1 MRIHK
6 NFLRKTLPGIAL
18 IIILSSCGPKMCP
31 LQPSGKGQSGCMV
44 RMHHYH
50 GGELYRGLPWYRKQN
65 LRYGEKVGGKKDV
78 SKRKVPKNKRGK
90 KFKLFGKKQPGKTKK
105 KKGKKVVVPVQ

>member
-1 MRIHK
+1 MNIHK
-6 NFLRKTLPGIAL
+6 RIWLKSVIRIAFIL
-18 IIILSSCGPKMCP
+18 ILTSCGPKMCP
-31 LQPSGKGQSGCMV
+31 LQPSNKGKSGCMV
-44 RMHHYH
+44 RMRHYH